1 VGALRWLLA
10 RSRAL
15 LAGRRDG
22 VSPGTGEGGSHL
34 LDELRQ
40 DTRFALRHLG
50 RHPGFAAA
58 LVALLTF
65 GIGVSLA
72 AFAIVDSMLLRP
84 LPYRDAGRLVVVDDV
99 YQGRTG
105 GVGQEEYREW
115 TRDATLLESFAL
127 VEYAALVVPGDAET
141 DAERLEGNRVT
152 AGFFRALGARPLL
165 GRTFLPDE
173 DQPGKADVIVLSHA
187 LWQRRFGGD
196 RGAVGRKVQ
205 LGERSYTVVGVMP
218 SSFFWVDSK
227 DASFWVPLGYVATG
241 RPQHQYTAVARLRS
255 GVSLAAAQ
263 AQMNVLAARAEEQ
276 FPEAR
281 GWGIL
286 VRPLRQAATR
296 HVQPALLALTTAVG
310 LVLLLACANVAGL
323 ILVRMDAR
331 LLEIGMRAALGAGR
345 RRLVRQILVEGGVVA
360 VAGGTA
366 GLVLAHA
373 LLRGL
378 LSAVPRNLQPPGP
391 CDALDPRVLL
401 FSLPLVVGTTLL
413 FSLAPIRRVATF
425 DLVSMLKAEGASGY
439 RPRRLLGNIT
449 VGAVALA
456 TVLLVSAG
464 LLIGSQTRLASRNL
478 GFRAEHLLTLEIRL
492 PGARYPASQAPAVFR
507 DLLGRVRA
515 VPGVESAAATSALPL
530 SGQFSGGG
538 FDIDGRPTPE
548 EWRLQ
553 SAQACTVTPGYF
565 QTMGIRLLRG
575 RDVTGED
582 REAAPAVAVISDT
595 MARRHWPGLDPIG
608 SRIRW
613 QDGVWRT
620 VVGVVADTRY
630 GGPRQEPE
638 STIYVPHAQA
648 PSRSM
653 FVAVRL
659 TIEPAVV
666 ARAIRRTLR
675 EMDAAIPVTRLALM
689 EQRVATAL
697 SYARFLAATLGGFAL
712 VALGLAATGLYGVI
726 AQSVARRK
734 REIGV
739 RGALGATRE
748 RVVGMV
754 VRQGLA
760 LTAVGLAVGLVLAVV
775 AARSLSA
782 LLVDTRPLDP
792 LVFTVAPS
800 LLAATALLATF
811 VPARHAATVDP
822 VRALRAE

>member
-10 RSRAL
+10 RFRAL
-15 LAGRRDG
+15 VAGRRDG
-22 VSPGTGEGGSHL
+22 VSSGTGEGGPFL
-34 LDELRQ
+34 LDELRR
-40 DTRFALRHLG
+40 DARFALRHLG
-50 RHPGFAAA
+50 RHPGFAVAV
-58 LVALLTF
+58 VALLAS

-72 AFAIVDSMLLRP
+72 AFAIVDSILLRP
-84 LPYRDAGRLVVVDDV
+84 LPYWDADRLVVVNDV

-115 TRDATLLESFAL
+115 SRDATLFESFAL
-127 VEYAALVVPGDAET
+127 VEYAALVVPGDAEAF
-141 DAERLEGNRVT
+141 AERLEGNRVT
-152 AGFFRALGARPLL
+152 AGFFRTLGARPLL
-165 GRTFLPDE
+165 GRTFLPGE

-196 RGAVGRKVQ
+196 PGVVGRTVQ
-205 LGERSYTVVGVMP
+205 LGETSYTVVGVMP
-218 SSFFWVDSK
+218 SSFFWVESK
-227 DASFWVPLGYVATG
+227 DASFWVPLGYFATS

-255 GVSLAAAQ
+255 GVALAAAQ
-263 AQMNVLAARAEEQ
+263 SQMNVLASRAEAQ

-286 VRPLRQAATR
+286 VQPLRQAATR
-296 HVQPALLALTTAVG
+296 HVRPALLALTTAVG
-310 LVLLLACANVAGL
+310 LVLLLACANVASL

-345 RRLVRQILVEGGVVA
+345 RRLGRQVLVEGGVVA
-360 VAGGTA
+360 FAGGTA
-366 GLVLAHA
+366 GLVLAHP

-378 LSAVPRNLQPPGP
+378 MSAVPRNLQPPRP
-391 CDALDPRVLL
+391 VEALDPRVLA
-401 FSLPLVVGTTLL
+401 FSLLLVIGTTLL

-425 DLVSMLKAEGASGY
+425 DLVPLLKAEGASGY
-439 RPRRLLGNIT
+439 SPRRLLGNIT

-464 LLIGSQTRLASRNL
+464 LLLGSLARLASRDL
-478 GFRAEHLLTLEIRL
+478 GFRAERLLTLEIRL

-507 DLLGRVRA
+507 DLLARIRA
-515 VPGVESAAATSALPL
+515 VPGVESAAATSALPM

-538 FDIDGRPTPE
+538 FDIDGRETPE

-553 SAQACTVTPGYF
+553 SAQACAVTPSYF
-565 QTMGIRLLRG
+565 RTMGIRLLRG

-582 REAAPAVAVISDT
+582 REVAPAVAVISET
-595 MARRHWPGLDPIG
+595 LARRYWPGLDPVG

-630 GGPRQEPE
+630 GGPDQEPG

-648 PSRSM
+648 PWRSM
-653 FVAVRL
+653 FLAVRL
-659 TIEPAVV
+659 TVEPALVT
-666 ARAIRRTLR
+666 RAIRRTLR
-675 EMDAAIPVTRLALM
+675 DMDAAIPVTRLALM
-689 EQRVATAL
+689 EQRVAGAL
-697 SYARFLAATLGGFAL
+697 AYARFLAATLGGFAL

-726 AQSVARRK
+726 AQSVARRT

-739 RGALGATRE
+739 RVALGATRE

-754 VRQGLA
+754 VGQGLA
-760 LTAVGLAVGLVLAVV
+760 LTAEGLGLGLVIAVV
-775 AARSLSA
+775 AARALSA

-792 LVFTVAPS
+792 LVFTLAPS

-811 VPARHAATVDP
+811 VPARRAATIDP